1 MFRQRKPHD
10 GCLAANLSSTIDG
23 QEVRVRI
30 VETEAYDQLDPAS
43 HAFSGRSA
51 RNNAMFESAGHLY
64 VYLSYGLNFCCNI
77 VCGPDGFGSG
87 VLIRAVEPLS
97 GLSVIES
104 RRGQKGRN
112 GHQRPRQK
120 VCQALGI
127 SLNMSGHDLSHKPV
141 QLISKTSVSSGTNVA
156 GKRIGISKMRT
167 HLRRFY
173 EKITATFPKISRLG
187 L

>member
-1 MFRQRKPHD
+1 MKWLNVPAEEAARRLL
-10 GCLAANLSSTIDG
+10 GCELVSTIDG

-104 RRGQKGRN
+104 RRGQTGVRVTN
-112 GHQRPRQK
+112 GPGK

-141 QLISKTSVSSGTNVA
+141 QLIQKPALAAEQIVA
-156 GKRIGISKMRT
+156 GKRIGISKNA
-167 HLRRFY
+167 HALRRFY
-173 EKITATFPKISRLG
+173 EKNNSYISKK
-187 L
+187 

>member
-1 MFRQRKPHD
+1 MKWLNVPAEEAARRLL
-10 GCLAANLSSTIDG
+10 GCELVSTIDG

-51 RNNAMFESAGHLY
+51 RNNAMFKSAGHLY
-64 VYLSYGLNFCCNI
+64 VYLSYGLHFCCNI

-97 GLSVIES
+97 GQQAIEA
-104 RRGQKGRN
+104 RRGQKGVTATN
-112 GHQRPRQK
+112 GPGK

-127 SLNMSGHDLSHKPV
+127 NLHFSGHNLAHKPV
-141 QLISKTSVSSGTNVA
+141 QLIQKPALPAEQIVT
-156 GKRIGISKMRT
+156 GKRIGISKNA
-167 HLRRFY
+167 HALRRFY
-173 EKITATFPKISRLG
+173 EKK
-187 L
+187 